1 MHIQAN
7 KTDTNCVYITQRRR
21 RREMRKLLDK
31 IRHSRTADAAM
42 VSIAVAVF
50 LFAAGIFFMMD
61 NRHVRFYVSGGQE
74 VSVEYGEEFTDP
86 GASAAAV
93 GAFSLSRPL
102 NVACQGRVDTTH
114 LGSYRLIYKARY
126 KSHDYT
132 TERVVNVVD
141 TTPPEITLLSDPG
154 YTPSWLDGYVEE
166 GYTAH
171 DAHDGDLTGA
181 VTVSTRGDEIVY
193 TVTDA
198 AGNRAEAVRRPN
210 YTVGRPELTLN
221 GESDVVISARLS
233 YADPGVTARDA
244 QGNDLGAYVRVSDT
258 LTPDRPGDY
267 TLTYSVT
274 NAAGESVTA
283 ERHVTVS
290 GQALPASAAPEGK
303 VIYLTFDDGPGP
315 YTDALLDVLDK
326 YGAKATFF
334 VTGNRANYR
343 SAITRAYNAGHSIGV
358 HSYTHDYG
366 TIYSG
371 EEAFFDDFTRT
382 EDMIHD
388 LTGSYT
394 QLCRFPGG
402 SSNTVSRFNR
412 GIMTRLAG
420 ELGEMSYRYFDWDV
434 CSGDAGE
441 TTNTDTVAAN
451 IISGC
456 KGRSCAVVLQ
466 HDIKDFSVA
475 AVEQVLQWGL
485 ENGYAFRAL
494 DLSSPAAHH
503 GIAN

>member
-1 MHIQAN
+1 
-7 KTDTNCVYITQRRR
+7 
-21 RREMRKLLDK
+21 MRKLLDK
-31 IRHSRTADAAM
+31 IRHSRTADAAV
-42 VSIAVAVF
+42 VSIATAIF
-50 LFAAGIFFMMD
+50 LFAAGIFFMTD
-61 NRHVRFYVSGGQE
+61 DRHVRFYVSGGQE
-74 VSVEYGEEFTDP
+74 VSVEYGADFKDP

-93 GAFSLSRPL
+93 GAFSQSRPL
-102 NVACQGRVDTTH
+102 SVACQGRVDTSR
-114 LGSYRLIYKARY
+114 LGSYRLIYSARY
-126 KSHDYT
+126 KSRDYT
-132 TERVVNVVD
+132 AERVVNVVD
-141 TTPPEITLLSDPG
+141 TTPPEITLLTDPDRAQN
-154 YTPSWLDGYVEE
+154 WLDGYAEE
-166 GYTAH
+166 GYTAY

-181 VTVSTRGDEIVY
+181 VTVSTRGEEIVY
-193 TVTDA
+193 SVTDA
-198 AGNRAEAVRRPN
+198 AGNRAEAVRRPE

-221 GESDVVISARLS
+221 GESDVVISARLN

-244 QGNDLGAYVRVSDT
+244 HGNDLGAYVTVSGT

-274 NAAGESVTA
+274 NAAGDAVTT

-290 GQALPASAAPEGK
+290 GQALPAIAAPEGK

-315 YTDALLDVLDK
+315 YTNELLDVLDR

-334 VTGNRANYR
+334 VTGSREKYR
-343 SAITRAYNAGHSIGV
+343 DAITRAYNAGHAIGV

-382 EDMIHD
+382 EDMIYA

-420 ELGEMSYRYFDWDV
+420 LLGDMSYRYFDWDV
-434 CSGDAGE
+434 SSGDAGE

-456 KGRSCAVVLQ
+456 KGRDCSIVLQ
-466 HDIKDFSVA
+466 HDIKEFSVA

-485 ENGYAFRAL
+485 ENGYTFRAL

-503 GIAN
+503 NIAN

>member
-1 MHIQAN
+1 
-7 KTDTNCVYITQRRR
+7 
-21 RREMRKLLDK
+21 MRMLLDK
-31 IRHSRTADAAM
+31 IRHSSTADAAF
-42 VSIAVAVF
+42 VAVATAVF
-50 LFAAGIFFMMD
+50 IFAAGIFFMTD
-61 NRHVRFYVSGGQE
+61 DRHVRFYFSGGQE
-74 VSVEYGEEFTDP
+74 VNVEYGAVFADP

-102 NVACQGRVDTTH
+102 NVACQGRVDTSR
-114 LGSYRLIYKARY
+114 LGSYRLIYRARY
-126 KSHDYT
+126 KFRDYT
-132 TERVVNVVD
+132 AERVVNVVD
-141 TTPPEITLLSDPG
+141 TTPPEITLLTKPD
-154 YTPSWLDGYVEE
+154 YAQSWLDGYTEE
-166 GYTAH
+166 GYTAY

-181 VTVSTRGDEIVY
+181 VTVRARGEDIVY
-193 TVTDA
+193 TATDA
-198 AGNRAEAVRRPN
+198 AGNRAEAVRHPD
-210 YTVGRPELTLN
+210 YSVGRPVLTLN
-221 GESDVVISARLS
+221 GGENVTISARLH

-244 QGNDLGAYVRVSDT
+244 QGNDLGAYVSVSGT
-258 LTPDRPGDY
+258 LTPDRPGEY
-267 TLTYSVT
+267 TLVYSVA

-315 YTDALLDVLDK
+315 YTDELLDVLDR

-334 VTGNRANYR
+334 VTGNREKYR
-343 SAITRAYNAGHSIGV
+343 GAITRAYNAGHSIGV

-366 TIYSG
+366 TIYAG

-382 EDMIHD
+382 EDMIYE

-441 TTNTDTVAAN
+441 TTDTDAVAAN

-456 KGRSCAVVLQ
+456 KGRDCAVVLQ
-466 HDIKDFSVA
+466 HDIKAFSVA

-485 ENGYAFRAL
+485 ENGYTFRAL

-503 GIAN
+503 NIAN